1 MKVGIVGY
9 AGSGKSAVFQWLTGA
24 KPDPAKAQMGQTGV
38 AKVPDP
44 RLDLLS
50 ARFQPKKTTLTALEF
65 LDTPGL
71 IPDERRDNP
80 RRLGIL
86 RESNGLLVVLNGFS
100 EADPAKQLHRF
111 REELM
116 FADLEI
122 VTGRI
127 GRLED
132 QLKKPRPAK
141 LKEQDEIELGLLQRI
156 AAAFEANQTP
166 VSLGFKE
173 DEEKA
178 IRSFQLLTLKP
189 EFVLLNIGDDKV
201 KQPVPPDLSAL
212 SPTALQAPAKLEM
225 ELADLPDEDRQ
236 MFMQDPRRDGVRARR
251 RAAGGVRGDG
261 PDRVPDGRLRRVP
274 GVGDAG
280 RRRRRGGREPD
291 SHRPGARLRAGRGA
305 GLGRLR
311 QAVRRRQGPGRRVD
325 EGGPHRRTVAS
336 GGEDVR
342 GQRWGHYAHFGE
354 HIGGYIPGGRGTLRM
369 RQIPRTVP
377 RLILG
382 CLGTGD

>member
-9 AGSGKSAVFQWLTGA
+9 AGSGKSTVFQWLTGA

-50 ARFQPKKTTLTALEF
+50 ARFQPKKTTPTALEF

-71 IPDERRDNP
+71 MPDERRDNP

-100 EADPAKQLHRF
+100 ESDPDQQLRRF

-122 VTGRI
+122 VSGRI

-141 LKEQDEIELGLLQRI
+141 LKEQDQVELGLLQRI

-166 VSLGFKE
+166 ASLGFKE

-178 IRSFQLLTLKP
+178 IRSFQLLTLKS
-189 EFVLLNIGDDKV
+189 EFVLLAIGDDKV
-201 KQPVPPDLSAL
+201 KEPIPPDLRAL
-212 SPTALQAPAKLEM
+212 SPAAMQAPAKLEM
-225 ELADLPDEDRQ
+225 ELADLSDDDRQ
-236 MFMQDPRRDGVRARR
+236 MFMQDLGVTEFARDDVLRAVFAAMGQIVFLTAGYDECRAWAMPAGGDAVVGASQIHTDLARGFVRAEVL
-251 RAAGGVRGDG
+251 AWADFVKLYGEAKG
-261 PDRVPDGRLRRVP
+261 RVG
-274 GVGDAG
+274 
-280 RRRRRGGREPD
+280 E
-291 SHRPGARLRAGRGA
+291 SMKEARTA
-305 GLGRLR
+305 GLLR
-311 QAVRRRQGPGRRVD
+311 Q
-325 EGGPHRRTVAS
+325 EGKTYVVQDGDIMHILAS
-336 GGEDVR
+336 
-342 GQRWGHYAHFGE
+342 
-354 HIGGYIPGGRGTLRM
+354 T
-369 RQIPRTVP
+369 
-377 RLILG
+377 
-382 CLGTGD
+382 